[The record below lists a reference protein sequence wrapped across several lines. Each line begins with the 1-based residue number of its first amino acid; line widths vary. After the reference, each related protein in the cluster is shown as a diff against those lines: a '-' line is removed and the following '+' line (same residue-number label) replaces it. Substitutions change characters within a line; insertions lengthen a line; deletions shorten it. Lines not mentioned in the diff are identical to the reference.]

1 MERFLNLL
9 IKMIK
14 VKNISKKFIIKNNI
28 VNALSNINLE
38 IQESDCFAI
47 VGESGSGKTTLA
59 NIMLGIYEQDE
70 GSILFKDRELDKKRN
85 LELRK
90 LIQFVQQNPMSTLNP
105 KKTIFRTIS
114 LPLKIHKIVENNK
127 LKEKVEELL
136 SFVGLE
142 SNFMDRYPET
152 LSGGQKQ
159 RVAIARALATE
170 PKLLILDEPT
180 SALDVIVQSKVLNLL
195 LDIKKKFELTYIFIT
210 HDLSVVKNIANKV
223 VVMNKGKIEEIGNTL
238 DIFHNPKSNYTKTLI
253 RAIPTVTDEEDATK
267 P

>member
-1 MERFLNLL
+1 
-9 IKMIK
+9 
-14 VKNISKKFIIKNNI
+14 
-28 VNALSNINLE
+28 
-38 IQESDCFAI
+38 
-47 VGESGSGKTTLA
+47 
-59 NIMLGIYEQDE
+59 
-70 GSILFKDRELDKKRN
+70 
-85 LELRK
+85 
-90 LIQFVQQNPMSTLNP
+90 
-105 KKTIFRTIS
+105 

-127 LKEKVEELL
+127 YKEKVEELL

-142 SNFMDRYPET
+142 SNFMDRYPDT

-170 PKLLILDEPT
+170 PKVLILDEPT

-195 LDIKKKFELTYIFIT
+195 LDIKKKFDLTYIFIT

-223 VVMNKGKIEEIGNTL
+223 VVMNKGKIEETGETIE
-238 DIFHNPKSNYTKTLI
+238 IFQNPKSEYTKTLI